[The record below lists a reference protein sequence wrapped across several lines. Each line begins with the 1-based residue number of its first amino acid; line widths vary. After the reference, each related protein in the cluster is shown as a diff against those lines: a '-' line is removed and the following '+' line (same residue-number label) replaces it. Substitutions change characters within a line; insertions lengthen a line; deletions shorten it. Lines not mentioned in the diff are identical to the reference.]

1 MGWELTYI
9 LSDANA
15 ECSEHGWPTRVHT
28 SEVAVDRLPLRG
40 GSLLGTCREQRVKS
54 SVNVCC

>member
-15 ECSEHGWPTRVHT
+15 ECSERGWPIRVHT

-40 GSLLGTCREQRVKS
+40 GSLLSKVHAGNRGSPE
-54 SVNVCC
+54 